1 MTERV
6 SDRHEGDLGGLLLPF
21 DETRRAS
28 LTVVVPS
35 EWAATPA
42 AQHTAWMLVNV
53 LCRMKGIVDAIGLLC
68 PQDVPLHPQ
77 IVPFAPTAGWFD
89 EALLQGAAEIGIV
102 PVTPGIAHERRLIV
116 GPAASEQGLRVWGQ
130 GWTGGVSSDRLE
142 IGGASMLPF
151 GPYVAASLA
160 AAEVFKAAR
169 APTPAVAVP
178 TMHYL
183 SAWEM
188 RASTSPILTGP
199 PSVEQLVLSTAI
211 AGVGAV
217 GSAVVH
223 ALWACPGLTG
233 DCDLIDADPAGIDIT
248 NLNRYALFGRSS
260 LGRPKATEASRI
272 AAGVGIRWHPF
283 DVTFAEFAHHHPVRP
298 RVLSAV
304 DINPSR
310 REIQLRYPARIVS
323 ASTKDLRAE
332 VTRCG
337 PPGVGACLCCF
348 NPVDMGP
355 TDAELQELVRRLTP
369 EQRATRA
376 AGLGMSTE
384 DVNAFAETGQ
394 CGGSSDRLMADLRSG
409 PPLPSFA
416 VSFVAALTGTLAA
429 AELVKDN
436 LAAPGPLNDTDNNVR
451 VQLWNPADN
460 VAYPYGRDVAC
471 ECCRP
476 SIALDIWSRRF
487 AELEPSRSGTDR

>member
-1 MTERV
+1 MLT
-6 SDRHEGDLGGLLLPF
+6 F

-28 LTVVVPS
+28 LTVVVAS
-35 EWAATPA
+35 AWAASPA

-53 LCRMKGIVDAIGLLC
+53 LCRMKGIVDAIGLVC
-68 PQDVPLHPQ
+68 PEDVPLQPR
-77 IVPFAPTAGWFD
+77 IVPIAPTADQLD

-102 PVTPGIAHERRLIV
+102 PVTAGIEHERRLIV
-116 GPAASEQGLRVWGQ
+116 GPNASEPGLRVWGQ

-142 IGGASMLPF
+142 AGQASTLPF

-169 APTPAVAVP
+169 APTKAAP
-178 TMHYL
+178 TTHYF

-188 RASTSPILTGP
+188 RGSISPILTGP
-199 PSVEQLVLSTAI
+199 PSIEQLVLSTAI
-211 AGVGAV
+211 VGVGAV
-217 GSAVVH
+217 GSAAVH
-223 ALWACPGLTG
+223 TLWACPEITG

-272 AAGVGIRWHPF
+272 AAGAGVRWHPF
-283 DVTFAEFAHHHPVRP
+283 DMTFAEFGNDHPVRP

-310 REIQLRYPARIVS
+310 REIQLRYPARVVS
-323 ASTKDLRAE
+323 ASTRDLRAE

-348 NPVDMGP
+348 NPVDVGP

-369 EQRATRA
+369 EQRAAKA
-376 AGLGMSTE
+376 AELGMPIE
-384 DVNAFAETGQ
+384 DLNAFAETGQ

-409 PPLPSFA
+409 PPLPPFA
-416 VSFVAALTGTLAA
+416 VSFVAALTGVLAA
-429 AELVKDN
+429 AELVKDT
-436 LAAPGPLNDTDNNVR
+436 LAAQGPLNDADNNVK

-460 VAYPYGRDVAC
+460 VARSYERDTAC

-487 AELEPSRSGTDR
+487 TELGPSRSGTDG